1 MLSPKY
7 CQKVF
12 KRFLW
17 IASKNQAEI
26 QNRFQDYVEG
36 GEATSKGLSHI
47 GNIMSMVLGT
57 NKSVL
62 GSQEW
67 LRFHI
72 WIIITLYYKMWKKL
86 LQNTTSILLQNASG
100 FLLQNATVLLQNKTK
115 SVDFLTKCDNY
126 YKMRRLL
133 QDASV
138 QTSIVIVSL
147 VFKNVFKAFGS
158 SPFRDFVHFSCSNR
172 YILNVNPFM
181 HNVVKWPNIL

>member
-12 KRFLW
+12 KGFLW

-57 NKSVL
+57 NKFVL

-86 LQNTTSILLQNASG
+86 LQNTTSI
-100 FLLQNATVLLQNKTK
+100 LLQNATVLLQNKTK

-138 QTSIVIVSL
+138 QTSIVIVNL
-147 VFKNVFKAFGS
+147 GFKNVFKAFGS
-158 SPFRDFVHFSCSNR
+158 SPFKDFVHFSCSNR

-181 HNVVKWPNIL
+181 HNVVKRPNIL